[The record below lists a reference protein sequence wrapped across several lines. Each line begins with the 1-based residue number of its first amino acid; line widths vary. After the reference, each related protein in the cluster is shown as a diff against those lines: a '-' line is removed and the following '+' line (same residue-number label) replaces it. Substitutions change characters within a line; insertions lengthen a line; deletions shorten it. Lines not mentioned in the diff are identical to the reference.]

1 MISST
6 DSQALLYGTSTTFM
20 AYACVPEVSDNV
32 ASSILFQEKGA
43 EFHGL
48 CRQAVKQCL
57 VAAGV
62 VLSVL
67 VVVQYKARETDDC

>member
-1 MISST
+1 MMIKLIKKGPYACMIDLKVLST

-20 AYACVPEVSDNV
+20 TYACVPEVSDNV
-32 ASSILFQEKGA
+32 ASILFPEKGA

-57 VAAGV
+57 VAA
-62 VLSVL
+62 
-67 VVVQYKARETDDC
+67 R